1 MVRSLHQ
8 EGSPSQDR
16 AGLSNS
22 REILHESFL
31 PKLGLDPDGRH
42 KHSSFIHLPINIW
55 GKNPNMSIQQYMN
68 STWVNALFFWPHVIY
83 RWSSQLGFL
92 LDCLVGAMVLPVE
105 PSGSPGA
112 RHISLSAGQWPS
124 AADSPDTTM
133 YFTGPKTEPKLFK
146 KKSERKV
153 RPQKSP
159 RHVDPS
165 PYESADL
172 DSISRPP
179 SAPFEVSSWQRWQRI
194 ASLGRLLYWDDQDH
208 LPMGIWYGRFGA
220 QISLKYVRC

>member
-1 MVRSLHQ
+1 MPSFFLASCDLSLIFSAGIPVGLFSWSH
-8 EGSPSQDR
+8 GTSRR
-16 AGLSNS
+16 ALWLS
-22 REILHESFL
+22 
-31 PKLGLDPDGRH
+31 
-42 KHSSFIHLPINIW
+42 
-55 GKNPNMSIQQYMN
+55 
-68 STWVNALFFWPHVIY
+68 
-83 RWSSQLGFL
+83 WSSTYFAF
-92 LDCLVGAMVLPVE
+92 CWAMTLCSRFTWHHHVLYW
-105 PSGSPGA
+105 A
-112 RHISLSAGQWPS
+112 KNWA
-124 AADSPDTTM
+124 
-133 YFTGPKTEPKLFK
+133 KTLFK

-208 LPMGIWYGRFGA
+208 LPMGIWYGT
-220 QISLKYVRC
+220 SVRCTNFPEICAVLNLHLVYTTDGCSFLESLRSSHNDIWMCIYLPTDPPIHAYHIQVLYI

>member
-1 MVRSLHQ
+1 M
-8 EGSPSQDR
+8 PS
-16 AGLSNS
+16 
-22 REILHESFL
+22 
-31 PKLGLDPDGRH
+31 
-42 KHSSFIHLPINIW
+42 
-55 GKNPNMSIQQYMN
+55 
-68 STWVNALFFWPHVIY
+68 FFWPHVIY

-146 KKSERKV
+146 KKVRERWDPKKV
-153 RPQKSP
+153 HDMLTHLHTSQPIWIRSAGLPLHLSKWVRGRDGKGLQA
-159 RHVDPS
+159 
-165 PYESADL
+165 SADYCTGM
-172 DSISRPP
+172 I
-179 SAPFEVSSWQRWQRI
+179 RI
-194 ASLGRLLYWDDQDH
+194 IYPWASGMEH
-208 LPMGIWYGRFGA
+208 RFGA